1 MTMAFTGTLDNLDGL
16 AIRNEA
22 SRAWC
27 RFNIFQRTEPGE
39 IPREIEIAFSRNLLH
54 EMQSV
59 GLVGTEECA
68 VRLTVEVVNGADQG
82 QPRGDGTYPCYGTQG
97 QQTKGK

>member
-1 MTMAFTGTLDNLDGL
+1 MAMAFTGTLDNIDGL

-27 RFNIFQRTEPGE
+27 GFNIFQRPEPGA

-54 EMQSV
+54 EMQAV
-59 GLVGTEECA
+59 GLVGTEECT
-68 VRLTVEVVNGADQG
+68 VRLTVEVL
-82 QPRGDGTYPCYGTQG
+82 P
-97 QQTKGK
+97 KGK